1 MSLQTHLDVLA
12 KTALGLAVPDL
23 TKTITYSG
31 TESHWWNSFTS
42 PADGI
47 VWITTNGETASDLA
61 EIAINNAWGI
71 KTNESA
77 TNRAFLY
84 VAKGQQV
91 QWAAVGATQAYFAP
105 FKYTA

>member
-23 TKTITYSG
+23 TKTITFSG
-31 TESHWWNSFTS
+31 EQNHWWNSFVA

-47 VWITTNGETASDLA
+47 VWASTEGTGTNLVELV
-61 EIAINNAWGI
+61 INDAWGT
-71 KTNESA
+71 KTNYAA

-84 VAKGQQV
+84 VTKGSQV
-91 QWAAVGATQAYFAP
+91 VWAAVGTTQVTFAP
-105 FKYTA
+105 MKYME